1 MEIDGKT
8 AYSLGE
14 KDSNG
19 KPIGTHVVFWW
30 GTEKNNFESANRKVP
45 VFDKVLY
52 GEIRTPAAKM
62 QIHKFEIRR
71 IFANGNVRDR
81 MSGRRVEDEPERTW
95 AELLAPQLKAF
106 EDGTKAPNNETP
118 FEAWNKLDIAQ
129 IASLQASG
137 IHSIEQLAGCPDAQI
152 HLLGLGGATLKKQAQ
167 VFLEMSQGIDR
178 TDELIAMNANLQAQ
192 IDAMREQM
200 AKITPSAE
208 QAAEVAAADPVKRGP
223 GRPKNAA
230 A

>member
-1 MEIDGKT
+1 MEIDGKI

-19 KPIGTHVVFWW
+19 KPIATHVVFWW
-30 GTEKNNFESANRKVP
+30 GTEKNNFESASRKAP

-62 QIHKFEIRR
+62 QIQKIEIRR

-81 MSGRRVEDEPERTW
+81 MSGRRVEDQPEQTW

-118 FEAWNKLDIAQ
+118 LDTWAKLDIAQ

-137 IHSIEQLAGCPDAQI
+137 IHSIEQLAGCPDANI
-152 HLLGLGGATLKKQAQ
+152 HVLGLGGHTLKMQAKAY
-167 VFLEMSQGIDR
+167 LEMSKGIDR
-178 TDELIAMNANLQAQ
+178 TDELIAQNANMQAQ
-192 IDAMREQM
+192 LDAMRDQL
-200 AKITPSAE
+200 AKLAPSAE
-208 QAAEVAAADPVKRGP
+208 QAAEVAPADPVKRGP
-223 GRPKNAA
+223 GRPPKAA
-230 A
+230 

>member
-19 KPIGTHVVFWW
+19 KPLGTHVVFWW
-30 GTEKNNFESANRKVP
+30 GTEKNAFESTARKVP

-118 FEAWNKLDIAQ
+118 LDTWAKLDIAQ

-137 IHSIEQLAGCPDAQI
+137 IHSLEQLAGCPDANI
-152 HLLGLGGATLKKQAQ
+152 HVLGLGGHALKMQAKAY
-167 VFLEMSQGIDR
+167 LEMSKGIDR
-178 TDELIAMNANLQAQ
+178 TDELIAQNLAMQDQINA
-192 IDAMREQM
+192 MKEQM
-200 AKITPSAE
+200 AKLIPSAE
-208 QAAEVAAADPVKRGP
+208 QVAEVAAADPVKRGP
-223 GRPKNAA
+223 GRPPKAA
-230 A
+230 

>member
-30 GTEKNNFESANRKVP
+30 GVEKNNFESASRKIP

-71 IFANGNVRDR
+71 IFANGSTRDR
-81 MSGRRVEDEPERTW
+81 MSGRRVEDQPELTW
-95 AELLAPQLKAF
+95 ADLLAPQLKAF

-118 FEAWNKLDIAQ
+118 LDTWPKLDVAQ

-137 IHSIEQLAGCPDAQI
+137 IHSLEQLANCPDANI
-152 HLLGLGGATLKKQAQ
+152 HVLGLGGHTLKMQATA
-167 VFLEMSQGIDR
+167 FLEMNKGIDR
-178 TDELIAMNANLQAQ
+178 TDELIARLDSLQAQ
-192 IDAMREQM
+192 NDAMKEQL
-200 AKITPSAE
+200 AKLAPSAE

-223 GRPKNAA
+223 GRPPKAA
-230 A
+230 

>member
-14 KDSNG
+14 KDSTG

-30 GTEKNNFESANRKVP
+30 GVEKNAFESASRKAP

-71 IFANGNVRDR
+71 IFANGSIRDR
-81 MSGRRVEDEPERTW
+81 MSGRRTEDQPELTW
-95 AELLAPQLKAF
+95 AELLGPQLTAF

-118 FEAWNKLDIAQ
+118 LDTWPKLDVAQ

-137 IHSIEQLAGCPDAQI
+137 IHSLEQLAACPDSNLNA
-152 HLLGLGGATLKKQAQ
+152 LGLGAQTLKKQAGA
-167 VFLEMSQGIDR
+167 FLEMNKGIDR
-178 TDELIAMNANLQAQ
+178 TDELIARLDSLQAQ
-192 IDAMREQM
+192 NDLMRDQLSKL
-200 AKITPSAE
+200 APSSE
-208 QAAEVAAADPVKRGP
+208 QATEVAGADPVKRGP
-223 GRPKNAA
+223 GRPPKAA
-230 A
+230 

>member
-1 MEIDGKT
+1 
-8 AYSLGE
+8 
-14 KDSNG
+14 
-19 KPIGTHVVFWW
+19 VVFWW
-30 GTEKNNFESANRKVP
+30 GTEKNAFESTARKVP

-118 FEAWNKLDIAQ
+118 LDTWAKLDIAQ

-137 IHSIEQLAGCPDAQI
+137 IHSLEQLAGCPDANI
-152 HLLGLGGATLKKQAQ
+152 HVLGLGGHALKMQAKAY
-167 VFLEMSQGIDR
+167 LEMSKGIDR
-178 TDELIAMNANLQAQ
+178 TDELIAQNLAMQDQINA
-192 IDAMREQM
+192 MKEQM
-200 AKITPSAE
+200 AKLIPSAE
-208 QAAEVAAADPVKRGP
+208 QVAEVAAADPVKRGP
-223 GRPKNAA
+223 GRPPKAA
-230 A
+230 